1 MLSSWFLSIVSNA
14 ALMSIPEIFMMTSS
28 FSVFA
33 ANHLWVQTTSAVLRS
48 GRNPLWLFDRYSS
61 TKGLILFK
69 VMIDKALRNELSRV
83 IGRKLFGGPFFLPG
97 FWMAIRTPVFIS
109 KFSCLEKVVLN
120 MSAIVW
126 SSSGVP
132 YFKSSACIWS
142 SPGALLLLKLLKL
155 FLTSSGVI
163 GLFSGFGSPSNGLI
177 SSTFSS
183 SNLLLKCEETMS
195 SMSFGF
201 DNR

>member
-1 MLSSWFLSIVSNA
+1 
-14 ALMSIPEIFMMTSS
+14 
-28 FSVFA
+28 
-33 ANHLWVQTTSAVLRS
+33 
-48 GRNPLWLFDRYSS
+48 
-61 TKGLILFK
+61 
-69 VMIDKALRNELSRV
+69 
-83 IGRKLFGGPFFLPG
+83 
-97 FWMAIRTPVFIS
+97 MAIRTPVFIS

-163 GLFSGFGSPSNGLI
+163 GFLVVLILPRMALSLQLFRLQIYF
-177 SSTFSS
+177 
-183 SNLLLKCEETMS
+183 
-195 SMSFGF
+195 
-201 DNR
+201 